1 MSLLDLF
8 FSLGPSV
15 SDHGQPRHGYPVLF
29 LDRQKLLQ
37 ILYDRVQHKK
47 RILCR
52 SKVSSVEQ
60 LEDANGGYAIRA
72 TTTDGVVHEGDIIVG
87 ADGIRSSIRQEM
99 RRLAGPSQWDQ
110 EEESRVPC
118 YYQCN
123 FGIAANVEGWPERR
137 ETFTMGQGQCFLT
150 ASGPDNKCYWFLFN
164 KLSEAEY
171 GDGIV
176 RYTAEDE
183 AAMVKK
189 FSHLKIT
196 ETITFGQIYEKRLAS
211 TLTSLHD
218 FIFKKWY
225 HGRMILIGDSAHKVG
240 KSAISLDWRM

>member
-1 MSLLDLF
+1 M
-8 FSLGPSV
+8 

-37 ILYDRVQHKK
+37 ILHDRVQHKE

-60 LEDANGGYAIRA
+60 LENANGGYAIRA

-87 ADGIRSSIRQEM
+87 ADGIRSAIRQEM
-99 RRLAGPSQWDQ
+99 RRLAGPSEWDQ

-164 KLSEAEY
+164 KLSETEY
-171 GDGIV
+171 GDGIA

-225 HGRMILIGDSAHKVG
+225 HGRMILIGDSAHKVR
-240 KSAISLDWRM
+240 KPQMLLLC